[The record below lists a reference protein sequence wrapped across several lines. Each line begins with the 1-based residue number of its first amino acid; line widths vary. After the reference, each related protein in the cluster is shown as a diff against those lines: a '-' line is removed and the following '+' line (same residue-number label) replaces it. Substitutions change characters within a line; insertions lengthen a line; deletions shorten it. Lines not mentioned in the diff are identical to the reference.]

1 MLPLDDI
8 NFAVSDESRVLHTS
22 HSLPRE
28 PMDMNIIL
36 HLHNEIR
43 ECVECARTDDSGER
57 GI

>member
-8 NFAVSDESRVLHTS
+8 NFAVSDKSRVLHTS
-22 HSLPRE
+22 HSSPRE
-28 PMDMNIIL
+28 PMDMIIIL

-43 ECVECARTDDSGER
+43 ECVESARTDDSGER